1 MPSLQL
7 LERLLTMKMIR
18 EDISLTNVEYIWKE
32 ETEELLP
39 RPRKPDQNKAKFFQ
53 TIVKK
58 SQTAL
63 EAIR

>member
-1 MPSLQL
+1 
-7 LERLLTMKMIR
+7 MIR

-39 RPRKPDQNKAKFFQ
+39 RPRQPDDTKATFFSKLLPMAQ
-53 TIVKK
+53 KR
-58 SQTAL
+58 L